1 MVNKGGCLKGRVR
14 ETPNGGCKVGRKNK
28 SDSPYNKRKVTGTG
42 KKMMVE
48 IDGKAKPKKRKV
60 RIEVDTKKRTV
71 RKAPVS
77 THKMADGTIHTGKTH
92 TSKSK
97 VVKKAPVKR
106 KAPTKP
112 KAKKAPSKPRAK
124 KVRVTM
130 SNNNLCGKAPI
141 EPKPLIMANEKRFV
155 GKGGGDKVR
164 PPRVERKDF
173 KKAGVKRLTI
183 KRKDGSR
190 EVRRY
195 DMGVPKHSHMRMISS
210 TVMSQ
215 PDQHI
220 LTSGALM
227 DRTMKPAKKIVF
239 KKKRRTY
246 A

>member
-1 MVNKGGCLKGRVR
+1 MVNKGGCLKGRVK

-28 SDSPYNKRKVTGTG
+28 SDSPYNKRKVSGVG

-48 IDGKAKPKKRKV
+48 IDGKSKSKPKTRKV

-71 RKAPVS
+71 RAVS
-77 THKMADGTIHTGKTH
+77 KKM
-92 TSKSK
+92 
-97 VVKKAPVKR
+97 APVKR
-106 KAPTKP
+106 KPSAKSAPTKP
-112 KAKKAPSKPRAK
+112 KAKKAPTKPKAK
-124 KVRVTM
+124 KVRVAM

-141 EPKPLIMANEKRFV
+141 EPKPLIMANEKRLV

-173 KKAGVKRLTI
+173 KKAGIRRLNI
-183 KRKDGSR
+183 KKKDGSR

-195 DMGVPKHSHMRMISS
+195 DMGVPKHSPMRILSS

-227 DRTMKPAKKIVF
+227 DRTIKPVKKKYVF
-239 KKKRRTY
+239 KKKRT
-246 A
+246 